1 MSGGSP
7 KPSAL
12 VWTLAGQELTN
23 YEDLGLHTIQ
33 VEVTRNWNGKILK
46 CHVTQKDDF
55 VSAIDL
61 GTIEGLLNQD
71 FSLFRSIHPLCN
83 QALLIKETHFLL

>member
-46 CHVTQKDDF
+46 CHVSQKDDF
-55 VSAIDL
+55 VSTKIS
-61 GTIEGLLNQD
+61 ERRLL
-71 FSLFRSIHPLCN
+71 LYFRYFN
-83 QALLIKETHFLL
+83 

>member
-1 MSGGSP
+1 MSGGYP

-23 YEDLGLHTIQ
+23 YENAGLHAIQ
-33 VEVTRNWNGKILK
+33 VEVTKKWNGKILK

-55 VSAIDL
+55 VSIPF
-61 GTIEGLLNQD
+61 I
-71 FSLFRSIHPLCN
+71 F
-83 QALLIKETHFLL
+83 